1 MSPGKKT
8 LLVLAGIALVLVVGA
23 FSAFMILV
31 HDEPPPPDDSDL
43 LLVRPVLAAD
53 QNAWTYYAQ
62 AVEKLS
68 LPRGEDD
75 SKWPPAPAA
84 PATAVAKPAEEAA
97 KAEPEDPPLDVGNRW
112 YGIVRYNAW
121 EQPLVDAVLARN
133 AEALALWEKGVARP
147 SCLLPEVKEPIQK
160 LMWDYS
166 SWDLGGLVS
175 VRARNLA
182 RQGNDE
188 AAWQDAMR
196 LVRFGYHLE
205 TGKGLLNTYRIGAF
219 CKQAGCERMR
229 ELASKGGMSSDRLR
243 GSVADLARYQA
254 EPQLLADALRAEYAS
269 WRITFAKFASGELAP
284 SDVSGSDSAPGMHV
298 ERAVASL
305 FKPNRTRRLIAETYR
320 EGIEAAP
327 NHWADRPSFSK
338 SRTTEWEEFT
348 GGNYAGKLLCKL
360 CDFGMWHLYETKCST
375 NVEVAATRV
384 LLAMKAFEIEKGR
397 LPATLGELV
406 PVYLDAVPLDDFDGK
421 PLRYNPAKKIIYT
434 VGEDLRDDGGTT
446 KQEFLDAKMKEQGI
460 DPKTADPD
468 ELKSLKEECEVIW
481 QMPDPSFPIDF

>member
-1 MSPGKKT
+1 MSSGKKT
-8 LLVLAGIALVLVVGA
+8 VLALAAIAAMLGCAALAA
-23 FSAFMILV
+23 FVILV
-31 HDEPPPPDDSDL
+31 SDEPPPPDDSDL
-43 LLVRPVLAAD
+43 AFVRPEVPAD

-68 LPRGEDD
+68 LPQGEDD
-75 SKWPPAPAA
+75 SKWPPAPVA
-84 PATAVAKPAEEAA
+84 PATAVAKPAEEAV
-97 KAEPEDPPLDVGNRW
+97 KAEPEDPPPDVVHRW
-112 YGIVRYNAW
+112 FGIARNNAW

-147 SCLLPEVKEPIQK
+147 SCLLPEVTEPIQK
-160 LMWDYS
+160 LRWDYS
-166 SWDLGGLVS
+166 PQGIGDLVS

-205 TGKGLLNTYRIGAF
+205 AGKGLLNTYLTGAS
-219 CKQAGCERMR
+219 CKSAGCERMR

-243 GSVADLARYQA
+243 GSVTDLARYQA

-284 SDVSGSDSAPGMHV
+284 SDVWQGDSLPTMYV
-298 ERAVASL
+298 ERVVANL

-320 EGIEAAP
+320 EGIAAAP
-327 NHWADRPSFSK
+327 NRWADRPSFSK
-338 SRTTEWEEFT
+338 SRTTSWEEFT
-348 GGNYAGKLLCKL
+348 GGNYAGKLLCEL
-360 CDFGMWHLYETKCST
+360 CDFSMWRLYEMKCIT
-375 NVEVAATRV
+375 NAEVAATRV
-384 LLAMKAFEIEKGR
+384 LLAMKAFKLDKGR
-397 LPATLGELV
+397 LPATLDELV
-406 PVYLDAVPLDDFDGK
+406 PAYLDAVPLDDFDGK
-421 PLRYNPAKKIIYT
+421 PFRYNPAKRIIYT

-460 DPKTADPD
+460 DPKTADP
-468 ELKSLKEECEVIW
+468 ETLKSLKEECEVIW
-481 QMPDPSFPIDF
+481 QMPDPSFPIEF